1 MQYDIAVSCTQL
13 CIYPLKMHG
22 LCIKLTHEGCLSAR
36 MTMLDNQAQWPA
48 SITVKHGKEIKH
60 RVLLLTVHP

>member
-1 MQYDIAVSCTQL
+1 MYIPSEDAWTLHQTVTD
-13 CIYPLKMHG
+13 
-22 LCIKLTHEGCLSAR
+22 LTHEGCLSAR